1 MQDLWLIVLCQRGL
15 QVMMQAPRRQAA
27 PSPHIASA
35 QIGRG
40 CRRRVCRGQ
49 VQLCSALT
57 PDLAFTVVTAFLV
70 PTYGALM
77 VSRRLPTVHKALTS
91 HFVPLALGLA
101 WVAALQLSA
110 SQTGTSIPHLLHQ
123 ANSALLGSVSS
134 ISTLFKT
141 KWFTLLCWLHLL
153 MLDYLLARE
162 IALDAAYRNVFAAH
176 SIVLCFMCGPCG
188 YLSHQITKGLY
199 SLAGRDLKPAAVP
212 A

>member
-1 MQDLWLIVLCQRGL
+1 ML
-15 QVMMQAPRRQAA
+15 QASRRQAT
-27 PSPHIASA
+27 SRLQVASV
-35 QIGRG
+35 QPDRG
-40 CRRRVCRGQ
+40 CRRRRRQFEPQRCG
-49 VQLCSALT
+49 ALT
-57 PDLAFTVVTAFLV
+57 PDLVFTVATAFLV
-70 PTYGALM
+70 PTYGALL

-91 HFVPLALGLA
+91 HFVPLALGVA

-110 SQTGTSIPHLLHQ
+110 SQTGSSIPHLLHK

-188 YLSHQITKGLY
+188 YLSHQLTKGLY
-199 SLAGRDLKPAAVP
+199 ALAGRDLRPAAAP